1 MVSIFLNLFCNIVVP
16 CNRSSATQKPRPPRL
31 QISEDSPL
39 GTVTRN
45 FPRSQQTESRPHQI
59 RTGRNSLNADKST
72 PTRTTTTR
80 KQIKAN
86 SNNQKA
92 THGRSVQITTLVG
105 RSKQITTTRVQIKR
119 NRNNQ
124 KPDLGSSNNQSA
136 DKGRWQQSK
145 GRDQGRPQQPE
156 SREQGKSGQIG
167 TGHNK
172 QKAPTRSFGS
182 QRFSN
187 KYTASGKG
195 NITTTREERIATT
208 RGQMKPNQ
216 QNQTASQG
224 RSQEP
229 ESRSRQIAT
238 TRKIKADRNDLKP
251 DKCRS

>member
-1 MVSIFLNLFCNIVVP
+1 MDF
-16 CNRSSATQKPRPPRL
+16 PRP
-31 QISEDSPL
+31 
-39 GTVTRN
+39 
-45 FPRSQQTESRPHQI
+45 QQPESRSHQI
-59 RTGRNSLNADKST
+59 RAGRNSLNADKST

-156 SREQGKSGQIG
+156 SRDQGKSGQIG
-167 TGHNK
+167 TDHNN

-182 QRFSN
+182 RRFSN
-187 KYTASGKG
+187 KPHGQRQRQQNHNKRRKDRHNQRADETKSAESNGKPG
-195 NITTTREERIATT
+195 PITRTRE
-208 RGQMKPNQ
+208 Q
-216 QNQTASQG
+216 
-224 RSQEP
+224 
-229 ESRSRQIAT
+229 
-238 TRKIKADRNDLKP
+238 IKADRNNQKDQS
-251 DKCRS
+251 RSQRLETR